1 MGVAGKVNPAIL
13 KYLGIKQPVL
23 YAELN
28 SALLFR
34 HANPMFVFRE
44 VPRFPEVRRDLSLV
58 LDKHVKFEA
67 IQDLI
72 FGTENRLIKE
82 ILVFDVYEGE
92 KIPQGKKAYALG
104 FILQD
109 ETKTLTDEEID
120 QTMQRLMHA
129 CEQQLGAVIRK

>member
-1 MGVAGKVNPAIL
+1 MVSTAIL
-13 KYLGIKQPVL
+13 KDFGIKQPIFF
-23 YAELN
+23 AELN

-34 HANPMFVFRE
+34 QANPMFVFRE

-67 IQDLI
+67 VQSLI
-72 FGTENRLIKE
+72 FATESRLIKE
-82 ILVFDVYEGE
+82 VMVFDVYEGE

-109 ETKTLTDEEID
+109 EHKTLTDEEID
-120 QTMQRLMHA
+120 QTMQRLMEA
-129 CEQQLGAVIRK
+129 CQRTLGAVIRK